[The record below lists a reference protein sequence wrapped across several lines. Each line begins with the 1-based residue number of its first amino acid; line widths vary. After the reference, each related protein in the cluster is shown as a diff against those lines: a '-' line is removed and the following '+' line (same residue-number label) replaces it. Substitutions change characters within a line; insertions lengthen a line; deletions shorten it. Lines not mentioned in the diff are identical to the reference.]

1 MPGSPNPGRR
11 ESWRPGCPDPGNSL
25 SQSPAGRAGRGGEQ
39 LCCASQQP
47 VPHCGVHSF
56 PPHREGLGMQ
66 EGSPQTSLAFLW
78 ASPLMLKFDV
88 SAQRAERS
96 IGLAASVGTL
106 PV

>member
-1 MPGSPNPGRR
+1 
-11 ESWRPGCPDPGNSL
+11 
-25 SQSPAGRAGRGGEQ
+25 
-39 LCCASQQP
+39 
-47 VPHCGVHSF
+47 
-56 PPHREGLGMQ
+56 MQ